1 MTRINN
7 IKGRGSENYVFTA
20 HTGSASDMLELEKI
34 RKAIKIIN
42 NDLRRFKYGS
52 RQKKDGY
59 GDQSYSQFRVKCQ
72 GRGPRTRAAI
82 ADGKHPRAYNRS
94 LPLRHAE
101 RLDVYIYQT

>member
-1 MTRINN
+1 MARINN
-7 IKGRGSENYVFTA
+7 IKGRGSQNYVFTA

-34 RKAIKIIN
+34 RKAIKIVN

-72 GRGPRTRAAI
+72 GRGPRSRAAI
-82 ADGKHPRAYNRS
+82 ADGRNPRSYDRS

-101 RLDVYIYQT
+101 RLDVYIYQI